1 MSKVFLIRH
10 GVTDWHNERRV
21 MGHRD
26 IALNEI
32 GRQQAKT
39 VADALAGHAV
49 VEVISSPLVRAL
61 QTAEAIGVGFGI
73 EVARDPRL
81 VDFRVGHWEGMPYD
95 EVEVSPAY
103 QRFLA
108 DPASEAIPGGE
119 NLEEVKTR
127 ALAALEQALEDNP
140 VGDTIAVVTHAGV
153 IRVLLTHYLG
163 SPYANYHRIRV
174 SPASISVLEFGDDHE
189 SPRILAVNWCPAL
202 SQVAS

>member
-1 MSKVFLIRH
+1 
-10 GVTDWHNERRV
+10 

-26 IALNEI
+26 IALNDT
-32 GRQQAKT
+32 GRAQAAT
-39 VADALAGHAV
+39 VAAALAGETV

-61 QTAEAIGVGFGI
+61 QTAEAVGERFGI

-81 VDFRVGHWEGMPYD
+81 IDFRVGRWEGMPYD
-95 EVEVSPAY
+95 EVEASPAY

-108 DPASEAIPGGE
+108 NPASESIPGGE
-119 NLEEVKTR
+119 NLDEVKNR

-140 VGDTIAVVTHAGV
+140 VGDTIAIVTHAGV

-163 SPYANYHRIRV
+163 SPCANYHRVRV

-189 SPRILAVNWCPAL
+189 SPRILTVNWCTSL
-202 SQVAS
+202 SQVTSR